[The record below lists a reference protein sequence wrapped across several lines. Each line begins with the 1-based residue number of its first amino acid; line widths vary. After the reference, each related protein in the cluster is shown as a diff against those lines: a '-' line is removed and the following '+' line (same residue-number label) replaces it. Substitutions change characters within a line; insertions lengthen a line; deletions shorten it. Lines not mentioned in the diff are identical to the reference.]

1 MASKPRPK
9 TIKSRLKRHFGKKSY
24 DLLLNI
30 AKVAGAISLIY
41 GVGFGIFQYYE
52 SKKEK
57 RIEESLALFR
67 QFNNT
72 PFTDYRKRINIVVI
86 DNRKEIAD
94 AAGDEKQLTAA
105 IVGVVRREKLE
116 AELAFVLNFYDT
128 VVYCAAKNICDP
140 NIILDLFYPSA
151 RELYLPLYQY
161 IQAQQSSFNDFGV
174 GIATLIKLKSSNAND
189 QSQPHVA
196 AK

>member
-1 MASKPRPK
+1 MASKPRSK
-9 TIKSRLKRHFGKKSY
+9 TMKSRLKLRFGKKSY
-24 DLLLNI
+24 DLLLNF

-41 GVGFGIFQYYE
+41 GVGFGVFQYYE
-52 SKKEK
+52 TKKEK

-72 PFTDYRKRINIVVI
+72 PFTDYRKHINIVSI
-86 DNRKEIAD
+86 DNRNEISD

-105 IVGVVRREKLE
+105 IVNVVRREKLE
-116 AELAFVLNFYDT
+116 AELAFVLNFFDT

-151 RELYLPLYQY
+151 REFYLPYYQY
-161 IQAQQSSFNDFGV
+161 IQAQQSSFNDFGL
-174 GIATLIKLKSSNAND
+174 GIATLVKLKGAGANA
-189 QSQPHVA
+189 QSRPDVA

>member
-9 TIKSRLKRHFGKKSY
+9 TMESRFRLRFGKKSY
-24 DLLLNI
+24 DLLLNV

-52 SKKEK
+52 SKNEK

-67 QFNNT
+67 QFNNA
-72 PFTDYRKRINIVVI
+72 PYTDYRKHINILAI
-86 DNRKEIAD
+86 DNRKEIED
-94 AAGDEKQLTAA
+94 AAGDEKQLTEV
-105 IVGVVRREKLE
+105 ITNIVRREKLE

-140 NIILDLFYPSA
+140 GIILDLFYPSA
-151 RELYLPLYQY
+151 RELYLPFYQY
-161 IQAQQSSFNDFGV
+161 IQAQQTSFNDFGL
-174 GIATLIKLKSSNAND
+174 GIATLIKLKSANEND
-189 QSQPHVA
+189 PSRPAVA